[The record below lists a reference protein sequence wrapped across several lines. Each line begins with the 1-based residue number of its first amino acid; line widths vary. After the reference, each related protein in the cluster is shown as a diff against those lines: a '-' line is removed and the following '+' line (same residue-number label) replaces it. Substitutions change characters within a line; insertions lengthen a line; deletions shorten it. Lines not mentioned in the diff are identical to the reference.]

1 MFLSSSSSSSS
12 EEEDLLPEIEEEI
25 IIESECET
33 DYEINPET
41 FDATAK
47 MENATK
53 KKKLAKDQRNNRQKK
68 NEIVALIK
76 QLQTQ

>member
-1 MFLSSSSSSSS
+1 MFLSSSSSS

-33 DYEINPET
+33 DDEINPKT

-47 MENATK
+47 MKNATL
-53 KKKLAKDQRNNRQKK
+53 KKKLAKDQRNKRQKK

>member
-1 MFLSSSSSSSS
+1 MLSSSSSSSSSS
-12 EEEDLLPEIEEEI
+12 EELLPEIEEEI

-33 DYEINPET
+33 DDEINPKT
-41 FDATAK
+41 FDASAK
-47 MENATK
+47 MENAIR
-53 KKKLAKDQRNNRQKK
+53 KKKLAKGQRNNRQKK

>member
-1 MFLSSSSSSSS
+1 MFLSS

-33 DYEINPET
+33 DDEINPKT

-53 KKKLAKDQRNNRQKK
+53 KKKLAKDERNRQKK